1 MLLVGELLLVTTKET
16 LDSVSDIVLDKFYNF
31 ELHLLIF
38 LFSVCMCMSGCTPWH
53 TCGGHRQL
61 QEPSCLLLPCM
72 YQRLHSGCHMWQ
84 WTPLPTAL
92 CHQLDKWLLILTVFI
107 FKESQ

>member
-16 LDSVSDIVLDKFYNF
+16 LDSVSGIVLDMFYNS

-53 TCGGHRQL
+53 TCGGQETISGSQL
-61 QEPSCLLLPCM
+61 S
-72 YQRLHSGCHMWQ
+72 
-84 WTPLPTAL
+84 PTAV
-92 CHQLDKWLLILTVFI
+92 HV
-107 FKESQ
+107 SAP

>member
-16 LDSVSDIVLDKFYNF
+16 LDSVSGIVLDMFYNF

-53 TCGGHRQL
+53 PCGDQETISGSQL
-61 QEPSCLLLPCM
+61 S
-72 YQRLHSGCHMWQ
+72 
-84 WTPLPTAL
+84 PTA
-92 CHQLDKWLLILTVFI
+92 VRV
-107 FKESQ
+107 SAP